1 MTRHVHRSSGAIQ
14 DRPVPWRMRLGLFSL
29 LPLTLLLQL
38 MAGAMPAVV
47 ERYYSRGVYPYI
59 QKFVS
64 TFTEWTGWSV
74 VEILIV
80 LSVCLFCWRFYFS
93 LRGFF
98 RDRRTVRNTSAHAF
112 SRSLALVGL
121 LYAWG
126 VCGWG
131 FNYQRLP
138 FVQSQQLNTSHATP
152 LELRLLCE
160 GLAHEA
166 GELREGLPQGEA
178 DRALS
183 RVGIG
188 FEHVWPDYPDLH
200 GSRATRVKAI
210 KLPLLGWLG
219 LGGVFS
225 PYTSEPNVNGHQ
237 PVAAVIASGCHEMA
251 HQAGWAREEE
261 ASFVGFAA
269 CRRHPD
275 AEIRYATT
283 QSALKYCAAAL
294 APVDPEGWQDLRARL
309 HPGIVEDWR
318 AAQEYWAR
326 HDTPIATAAE
336 KINDTYLKSQG
347 QEAGVDSYHQFVDL
361 LIGDLRRQRTQI
373 DNDQP

>member
-1 MTRHVHRSSGAIQ
+1 MTRYVHRSSGAIQ

-38 MAGAMPAVV
+38 LARAMPAAV
-47 ERYYSRGVYPYI
+47 ERGYSHGIYPYI
-59 QKFVS
+59 RKFVS
-64 TFTEWTGWSV
+64 AFTEWTGWSI
-74 VEILIV
+74 VEIVIL
-80 LSVCLFCWRFYFS
+80 LYVCLLLWRFYS
-93 LRGFF
+93 ILRGLS
-98 RDRRTVRNTSAHAF
+98 RKRRTLMNISAHAF
-112 SRSLALVGL
+112 SRSLALTGL

-126 VCGWG
+126 VFGWG
-131 FNYQRLP
+131 FNYQRVP
-138 FVQSQQLNTSHATP
+138 FVESQQLNTSHATP

-160 GLAHEA
+160 GLAREA
-166 GELREGLPQGEA
+166 GELREGLPQGEPG
-178 DRALS
+178 RALS

-200 GSRATRVKAI
+200 GTQVSRVKTI

-237 PVAAVIASGCHEMA
+237 PLASVIAAGCHEMA

-275 AEIRYATT
+275 REIRYATT
-283 QSALKYCAAAL
+283 QSALKHCAAAL
-294 APVDPEGWQDLRARL
+294 APVDPDGWQDLRERL
-309 HPGIVEDWR
+309 HPGILQDWK

-326 HDTPIATAAE
+326 HDTPLATAAE
-336 KINDTYLKSQG
+336 KVNDTYLKSQG
-347 QEAGVDSYHQFVDL
+347 QEAGVGSYDQFVDL

-373 DNDQP
+373 DTDRP